1 MGEDRTGDGIGAVP
15 AGAGSGRVLW
25 EPPGELVEASNLTA
39 YMRWLEERRGLRF
52 ASYGELW
59 RWSVDHLEDFW
70 GGLAEHFGVRFHAP
84 PERVLAARTMPGARW
99 FEGARLNYAEHAL
112 ARADDRPALVY
123 RSEDGGREV
132 LTRAEVA
139 ARVARA
145 RAGLRRL
152 GVGRGDRVAGFLG
165 NSPEAIVSML
175 ATASLGAVWS
185 SCPPEFGA
193 ASVLDRFRQIEPK
206 VLVATDGYPYNG
218 RFHDRREVVAGIVA
232 ALPSLEA
239 TVVLQRAAAGTELP
253 GAMAFS
259 DLVSEPAAE
268 PLEFESVPF
277 DHPLW
282 ILYSSGTTGPPKP
295 IVHGHGGILLE
306 HLKKLAL
313 HTDLKA
319 GDRYY
324 WYSTTGWMMW
334 NYNVSGLLVD
344 ATVVIY
350 EGAPAWPDLMRQFRL
365 IDEERINYFGTSA
378 PFLLACRRAGIS
390 PRSELSL
397 ESLVGIGSTGAPLP
411 VEGFEWVYEEVKPDV
426 WLGSMSGGTDVCTA
440 FVGSCPLLPVRAGE
454 IQSIAL
460 GVKAEAWDESGRP
473 VVDEVGEL
481 VIAAPM
487 PSMPVFFWGD
497 PDGRRYRESYFET
510 YEGVWRHGDWIRFDR
525 EGRAVIYG
533 RSDSTLNRGGVRIGT
548 SELYSAVETVPG
560 IVDAVAV
567 DTGALGRE
575 GELWLFVVLAEGAA
589 LDEAL
594 AAQIRAALRERLSP
608 RHVPDEIRAIPE
620 VPKTL
625 SGKKLEVP
633 IKRILTGTPVEK
645 AVNLGTLANP
655 KSVEALLAAIGSS
668 GPSRGA

>member
-1 MGEDRTGDGIGAVP
+1 MEEHGTGNGIGAIP
-15 AGAGSGRVLW
+15 TGAGPGRVLW
-25 EPPGELVEASNLTA
+25 KPPREWIEASNLA
-39 YMRWLEERRGLRF
+39 AFMRWLEERRGLRF
-52 ASYGELW
+52 AGYGELW
-59 RWSVDHLEDFW
+59 RWSVERLEDFW
-70 GGLAEHFGVRFHAP
+70 GALAEYFEVRFHAP

-123 RSEDGGREV
+123 RSEEGGRET

-152 GVGRGDRVAGFLG
+152 GVGPGDRVAGFLG

-175 ATASLGAVWS
+175 ATASLGAIWS

-193 ASVLDRFRQIEPK
+193 KSVLDRFRQIEPR
-206 VLVATDGYPYNG
+206 VLVATDGYRYNG
-218 RFHDRREVVAGIVA
+218 RFFDRREVLAGIVA
-232 ALPSLEA
+232 SLPTLEA
-239 TVVLQRAAAGTELP
+239 TAVLPRAGASAELP
-253 GAMAFS
+253 GAISFA
-259 DLVSEPAAE
+259 DLLAESEPLAFE
-268 PLEFESVPF
+268 PVPF

-282 ILYSSGTTGPPKP
+282 ILYSSGTTGLPKP

-313 HTDLKA
+313 HTDLKP
-319 GDRYY
+319 GDRYF

-365 IDEERINYFGTSA
+365 IDEERIGYFGTSA

-390 PRSELSL
+390 PRAELSL
-397 ESLVGIGSTGAPLP
+397 ASLVGIGSTGAPLP
-411 VEGFEWVYEEVKPDV
+411 TEGFEWVYGEVKPDV

-460 GVKAEAWDESGRP
+460 GVKAEAWDEAGRP
-473 VVDEVGEL
+473 VVDQVGEL
-481 VIAAPM
+481 VITEPM

-497 PDGRRYRESYFET
+497 DDGRRYRESYFET
-510 YEGVWRHGDWIRFDR
+510 YEGIWRHGDWIRFDG
-525 EGRAVIYG
+525 EGRSVIYG

-560 IVDAVAV
+560 IVDSLAV

-575 GELWLFVVLAEGAA
+575 GELWLFVVLAEGTA

-608 RHVPDEIRAIPE
+608 RHVPDEIRAVPE

-633 IKRILTGTPVEK
+633 IKRILTGTPVER

-655 KSVEALLAAIGSS
+655 HSIEALLASLGAS
-668 GPSRGA
+668 GAD

>member
-1 MGEDRTGDGIGAVP
+1 MAEEP
-15 AGAGSGRVLW
+15 AGPGRVLW
-25 EPPGELVEASNLTA
+25 EPPRAWAEASNLA
-39 YMRWLEERRGLRF
+39 AFMRWLAERRGLDF
-52 ASYGELW
+52 DGYAELW
-59 RWSVDHLEDFW
+59 RWSVERLEDFW
-70 GGLAEHFGVRFHAP
+70 GALAEYFEVRFDAP
-84 PERVLAARTMPGARW
+84 PERVLASRAMPGARW

-112 ARADDRPALVY
+112 RRPDERPALVY
-123 RSEDGGREV
+123 RSEDGGREA

-175 ATASLGAVWS
+175 ATASLGAIWS

-218 RFHDRREVVAGIVA
+218 RFHDRREVLAGIAA
-232 ALPSLEA
+232 ALPSLA
-239 TVVLQRAAAGTELP
+239 AVAVLPRAGAAPELA
-253 GAMAFS
+253 GAISFAE
-259 DLVSEPAAE
+259 LVAE
-268 PLEFESVPF
+268 PEPLAFEPVPF

-282 ILYSSGTTGPPKP
+282 ILYSSGTTGLPKP

-313 HTDLKA
+313 HTDLSP

-365 IDEERINYFGTSA
+365 IDEERIGYFGTSA

-390 PRSELSL
+390 PRAELAL
-397 ESLVGIGSTGAPLP
+397 DSLVGIGSTGAPLP
-411 VEGFEWVYEEVKPDV
+411 VEGFEWVYEHVKPDV

-460 GVKAEAWDESGRP
+460 GVKAEAWDETGRP
-473 VVDEVGEL
+473 VIDEVGEL

-510 YEGVWRHGDWIRFDR
+510 YEGIWRHGDWIRFDR
-525 EGRAVIYG
+525 EGRSVIYG

-560 IVDAVAV
+560 IVDALAV

-594 AAQIRAALRERLSP
+594 AGRLRSTLRERLSP

-633 IKRILTGTPVEK
+633 IKRILTGTPVER

-655 KSVEALLAAIGSS
+655 RSIEALLAAIG
-668 GPSRGA
+668 